1 MAQAASAASGAPR
14 GWRLLVRLVLLSV
27 RRGHP
32 FGTKARQNPGLSPAE
47 PRSRGM
53 MTEAWPWLVLIGL
66 GALHGLNPAMG
77 WLFAVA
83 LGLHR
88 ASMTVVVQSLVPI
101 ALGHAASVFTVAAA
115 VAMAGTVIDGRGVRL
130 AAGGLLIGWAAYHAV
145 YGHRHRVRFGMQ
157 VGLFGLGVWSAL
169 MAAGHGAG
177 LMIVPALIPLCLAT
191 SPAHLIT
198 ADTAL
203 PVAVAAASVHT
214 TAMLI

>member
-1 MAQAASAASGAPR
+1 MA
-14 GWRLLVRLVLLSV
+14 
-27 RRGHP
+27 
-32 FGTKARQNPGLSPAE
+32 
-47 PRSRGM
+47 
-53 MTEAWPWLVLIGL
+53 EAWPWLVLIGL

-88 ASMTVVVQSLVPI
+88 ASMSVVVQSLVPI
-101 ALGHAASVFTVAAA
+101 ALGHAASVFAVAAA
-115 VAMAGTVIDGRGVRL
+115 VAMAGTVIDGRGFRF
-130 AAGGLLIGWAAYHAV
+130 AAGLLLIGWAAYHAV

-157 VGLFGLGVWSAL
+157 VRLFGLGVWSAL

-214 TAMLI
+214 TAMLIVTGVIAMLVYTWADLAFLRRAWLNVDLIWTIALVLSGGLLLTS